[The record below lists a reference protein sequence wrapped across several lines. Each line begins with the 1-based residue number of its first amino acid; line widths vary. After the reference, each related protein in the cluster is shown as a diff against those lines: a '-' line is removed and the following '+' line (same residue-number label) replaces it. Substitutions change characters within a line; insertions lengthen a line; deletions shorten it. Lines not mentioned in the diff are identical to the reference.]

1 MADARAGRHQVEF
14 AWADHGVHACAVPVL
29 DLAAEQPAHR
39 LKAGVGVW
47 WDVHAGSLAHV
58 VRAIVI
64 DEAPRADE

>member
-1 MADARAGRHQVEF
+1 
-14 AWADHGVHACAVPVL
+14 VL

-47 WDVHAGSLAHV
+47 RDVHAGSLAHV